1 MKELMVNQES
11 FVRDR
16 IPLRLKNL
24 ATHLQQIG
32 SLCSDATQGTATANL
47 IRESLYFIE
56 WTAPDME
63 IDRAC
68 ELVELGRTLAKWSF
82 HWEKISSDAN
92 ARNQMAHEANSLS
105 QKVLE
110 MSGLLGAAS

>member
-1 MKELMVNQES
+1 MKDMLLNQEG

-16 IPLRLKNL
+16 IPTRLKNL
-24 ATHLQQIG
+24 ATHLKQIG
-32 SLCSDATQGTATANL
+32 SLSLDATQGTATAEL

-63 IDRAC
+63 IDPAY
-68 ELVELGRTLAKWSF
+68 ELVELGRTLARWSF
-82 HWEKISSDAN
+82 HWDKIWSDTT
-92 ARNQMAHEANSLS
+92 ARNQVAHEANSLS
-105 QKVLE
+105 QQVLE